1 MLFLCLTGAL
11 LNIAINKIFT
21 AGGIWILPLY
31 LDTILTITAT
41 FLGGLFAGILTG
53 ALTNIIGHTI
63 NFWGWEGY
71 FFAICSITTALIT
84 WVFIRLFPKEIKIT
98 IDNISAETHNSQMFF
113 KIINKLI
120 VLILLSFALC
130 LVMSVLG
137 GLISALIQIF
147 GSSPADELR
156 LSALLGSTMF
166 PKMNVI
172 FSEML
177 SRIPI
182 NIIDRLISVFAG
194 FGIAFGIKK
203 AVVTFA
209 KISYSDL

>member
-1 MLFLCLTGAL
+1 MLLLCLTGAL

-31 LDTILTITAT
+31 LDTILTITVT
-41 FLGGLFAGILTG
+41 FFGGLFWGVLTGILTN
-53 ALTNIIGHTI
+53 LIGHTI

-71 FFAICSITTALIT
+71 LFVFCNIATALVT
-84 WVFIRLFPKEIKIT
+84 WAFIRLFPQEIKIT
-98 IDNISAETHNSQMFF
+98 NDSKTRMVKTHNSQMFF
-113 KIINKLI
+113 RIINRII
-120 VLILLSFALC
+120 VLILLSFTLC
-130 LVMSVLG
+130 LVMSLLG

-147 GSSPADELR
+147 GSSPADELL

-172 FSEML
+172 LMEIL

-194 FGIAFGIKK
+194 YGIAIGVS
-203 AVVTFA
+203 VVF
-209 KISYSDL
+209 SRQ

>member
-11 LNIAINKIFT
+11 LNIAINKLFT

-41 FLGGLFAGILTG
+41 LLGGFFWGILTG

-71 FFAICSITTALIT
+71 LFTLCSIATALIT
-84 WVFIRLFPKEIKIT
+84 WVFIRQFPQEIKIT
-98 IDNISAETHNSQMFF
+98 NDDKPQIVKTHNSQMFF
-113 KIINKLI
+113 RIINRII
-120 VLILLSFALC
+120 VLILLSFTLC
-130 LVMSVLG
+130 LAMSLLG

-147 GSSPADELR
+147 GSSPADELH

-172 FSEML
+172 LMEIL

-194 FGIAFGIKK
+194 YGIAIGVSAISSRLWKK
-203 AVVTFA
+203 
-209 KISYSDL
+209 

>member
-1 MLFLCLTGAL
+1 MLFLCLIGAL
-11 LNIAINKIFT
+11 LNITINKIFT
-21 AGGIWILPLY
+21 AGGGWILPLY

-41 FLGGLFAGILTG
+41 FLGGLFWGILTG
-53 ALTNIIGHTI
+53 VLTNVIGHTI

-71 FFAICSITTALIT
+71 LFTLCSITTALIT
-84 WVFIRLFPKEIKIT
+84 WGFIRIFPQEIKIT
-98 IDNISAETHNSQMFF
+98 KNDNTPAAAPQNSQTLFRV
-113 KIINKLI
+113 INKI
-120 VLILLSFALC
+120 VVLILLSFALC
-130 LVMSVLG
+130 LAMSILG

-166 PKMNVI
+166 PQMNVI
-172 FSEML
+172 LTEIL

-194 FGIAFGIKK
+194 FGVAIALSIFGKK
-203 AVVTFA
+203 R
-209 KISYSDL
+209 